1 MLYEEQLTEQ
11 ILAAAIEVHRH
22 LGPGLL
28 ESVYEDCLSH
38 ELKLHHLIIERQ
50 KPITLHY
57 KDLVMNSYFRID
69 LLVENKV
76 ILELKSVEAIS
87 PIHMAQI
94 LSYMRLSNIRLGLL
108 LNFNVPVLR
117 AGIKRLIL

>member
-11 ILAAAIEVHRH
+11 ILSAAIEVHRH

-38 ELKLHHLIIERQ
+38 ELKLHHLNFDRQ
-50 KPITLHY
+50 KAITLRY
-57 KDLVMNSYFRID
+57 KDLVMNGYFRID
-69 LLVENKV
+69 RIVENKV
-76 ILELKSVEAIS
+76 IMELKSVEAIA

-108 LNFNVPVLR
+108 LNFNVPVLK